1 MAINSGKVVS
11 GGLLAGLVFN
21 VFDMLWNYT
30 VLADDMKEMIDRM
43 HLDPA
48 VMTDFSKAI
57 PWIVIDFVIGLLI
70 VWTYAAMRPRLGAGP
85 KTAILA
91 GMVPYVGITAVMYG
105 FTAIGVFTM
114 GMFVKSSCLAIISTV
129 VGSIAGAWVYKE
141 S

>member
-30 VLADDMKEMIDRM
+30 ILAGDMKDMIDRM

-48 VMTDFSKAI
+48 IMTDFSKAI
-57 PWIVIDFVIGLLI
+57 PWIVIDFVIGLLV

-85 KTAILA
+85 KTAVLA
-91 GMVPYVGITAVMYG
+91 GLVPWVGITAVLCG
-105 FTAIGVFTM
+105 FTSIGVFTM
-114 GMFVKSSCLAIISTV
+114 GMFIKSSGLAIVSTV